1 MALPPWI
8 RQKAPSAE
16 VLMQMKEMLDS
27 LKLNTVCES
36 AQCPNIGECFTKGT
50 ATVMIMGSRCTRNCG
65 FCAVQKGDPSALD
78 PEEPENVALLVKK
91 LSLKH
96 VVITSVTRDD
106 LEDGGAGHFSR
117 TIAAVRRASPL
128 TTIEVLVPDF
138 QGREDSIA
146 EVAAVKPEIIN
157 HNLET
162 VEVLYDRVRPRADYR
177 QSLALLKKVK
187 ELNPDLYTK
196 SGIMVGLGETKKEVE
211 ALMDDLRGVDCDIL
225 TIGQY
230 LRPSGRHLEVEEF
243 IHPEVF
249 QDYMAMAEGKGFRF
263 VASAPLVRS
272 SYNAEI
278 FFIAP

>member
-8 RQKAPSAE
+8 RQKAPSAD

-65 FCAVQKGDPSALD
+65 FCAVAKGDPSALD

-117 TIAAVRRASPL
+117 TIAAVRGASPL

-138 QGREDSIA
+138 QGREGSIA
-146 EVAAVKPEIIN
+146 AVAAVKPEIIN

-162 VEVLYDRVRPRADYR
+162 VEALYDRVRPQANYR

-187 ELNPDLYTK
+187 ELNLDLYTK

-211 ALMDDLRGVDCDIL
+211 ALMNDLRGVGCDIL

-249 QDYMAMAEGKGFRF
+249 REYRAMAEGKGFRF

-278 FFIAP
+278 FFTSP